1 MNQFEQIH
9 LFLETADPILV
20 VAHLHPDGDAISST
34 LAMGR
39 LLRQQGKKVIMVN
52 ESPIPRKFSF
62 LPGVEEIRLAANVS
76 ETFPYVVALDC
87 ADVERMGS
95 CRSLIQEKAT
105 ILNIDHHVTNDRYGT
120 INIIQPQA
128 AATAEIIFDWV
139 EESGFPVDKQLAT
152 CIYTGLLT
160 DTGGFRYSNTSSK
173 VLVQAAKLVETGI
186 PSHKIADAVLETVTM
201 EQLQLLQTA
210 LSTLQKSE
218 NGLVA
223 WMDLRKSDIDHF
235 ASSHEDLDGIVNYA
249 RNIYGVDVGILFH
262 ETGGGTVKVS
272 FRSRELV
279 DVGNLAKLFGG
290 GGHARAA
297 GCSICGTLQEAHD
310 RVLSLVQSKLKQ
322 ECEV

>member
-1 MNQFEQIH
+1 MNQFEQFH
-9 LFLETADPILV
+9 LFLENADPILV
-20 VAHLHPDGDAISST
+20 VAHLYPDGDAISST
-34 LAMGR
+34 LAMGYV
-39 LLRQQGKKVIMVN
+39 LRQLGKKVTMVN
-52 ESPIPRKFSF
+52 ESPIPQKFSF
-62 LPGVEEIRLAANVS
+62 LPGVEEIKLADSVS
-76 ETFPYVVALDC
+76 EIFPYAIALDC
-87 ADVERMGS
+87 ADAERMGS
-95 CRSLIQEKAT
+95 CRSLIREKA
-105 ILNIDHHVTNDRYGT
+105 IVVNIDHHATNDRYGT

-139 EESGFPVDKQLAT
+139 EEADFPVDRQLAA

-173 VLVQAAKLVETGI
+173 VFTQAAKLLETGI
-186 PSHKIADAVLETVTM
+186 ESHKIADAVLETVTM

-218 NGLVA
+218 DGLVA
-223 WMDLRKSDIDHF
+223 WMDLRKQDIDRF
-235 ASSHEDLDGIVNYA
+235 ANSHEDLDGIVNYA

-262 ETGGGTVKVS
+262 ETNDRTIKVS
-272 FRSRELV
+272 FRSREMV
-279 DVGNLAKLFGG
+279 DVGNLAKSFGG

-297 GCSICGTLQEAHD
+297 GCSISGTLQEAHH